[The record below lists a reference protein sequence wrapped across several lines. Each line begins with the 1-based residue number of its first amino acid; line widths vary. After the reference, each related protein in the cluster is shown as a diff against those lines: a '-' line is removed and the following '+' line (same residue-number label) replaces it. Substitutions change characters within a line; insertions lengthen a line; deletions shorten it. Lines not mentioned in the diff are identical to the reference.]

1 MVRLMKRIY
10 LAGPLFTHA
19 EQAWLKN
26 AKARIEEMAAR
37 QGHEAEVMWPFE
49 FFSEA
54 ELAALGERRKARI
67 FSGCLEGLGRADML
81 VALLDGPMVDDGTA
95 FEIGWYFAKGLG
107 PILGVRTDFR
117 KAGETAHSV
126 VNSMLEAPCE
136 RIFGSLDELLDG
148 LKTYFPKP
156 GP

>member
-1 MVRLMKRIY
+1 MKRIY

-19 EQAWLKN
+19 EQAWLKT
-26 AKARIEEMAAR
+26 AKTRIEELAAR
-37 QGHEAEVMWPFE
+37 QGHEAEVLWPFE

-54 ELAALGERRKARI
+54 ELAALGARRKERI

-81 VALLDGPMVDDGTA
+81 VALLDGPLVDDGTA

-117 KAGETAHSV
+117 KAGETPDSL
-126 VNSMLEAPCE
+126 VNCMLEMPCE
-136 RIFGSLDELLDG
+136 RIFDSLEGLLRG
-148 LKTYFPKP
+148 LKVYFPKP
-156 GP
+156 ER